1 MNILFVCENYYPHY
15 GGAEILFKNLAEGLV
30 KRGHEVNLVTRKLK
44 GTKKK
49 EIVNG
54 VKIHRVKS
62 CNTRYLFSFTAIPKV
77 IQLAKNTDIIQ
88 TTTFNGAPPAWVGAK
103 ITKKPVVITILEVWI
118 NKWHKVT
125 NFNRLAC
132 LIHNLLEKAI
142 YILKFNKYVCISNST
157 KQDLIKVKVP
167 KGKTTIIYPGVDYS
181 FWDPKKYDRK
191 KTREKLGIE
200 NKFVYFSWGR
210 PGISK
215 GFEYVIQAVPEIT
228 KRMPTALFLLM
239 LGSKEKYQKRYDYL
253 MQLIKKLNI
262 SNQVRIIPSAPYNQ
276 LGNYIAATDC
286 VVIPSIAEGFGYT
299 TAEACAMGKPVVA
312 SNTTSLPE
320 VISGNYLLVPP
331 KDPLCIAKA
340 IQSIKKGDFTTK
352 PLKKFEWDTAIANY
366 ITLYQE
372 LIVKNKD
379 KKTQ

>member
-30 KRGHEVNLVTRKLK
+30 KQGHEVNLVTRKLK
-44 GTKKK
+44 KTKKE
-49 EIVNG
+49 EIING

-62 CNTRYLFSFTAIPKV
+62 YNTRYLFSFTAIPKV
-77 IQLAKNTDIIQ
+77 IQLARNTDIIQ

-125 NFNRLAC
+125 NFNRLTC
-132 LIHNLLEKAI
+132 LIHNWLEKAI
-142 YILKFNKYVCISNST
+142 YTLKFNKYVCISNST
-157 KQDLIKVKVP
+157 KQDLMKIKIP
-167 KGKTTIIYPGVDYS
+167 KEKTTIIYPGVDYS
-181 FWDPKKYDRK
+181 FWDPKKYDRE
-191 KTREKLGIE
+191 KTRKKLGIE

-210 PGISK
+210 PGTSK
-215 GFEYVIQAVPEIT
+215 GFEYVIKAVPEVT
-228 KRMPTALFLLM
+228 KRIPTALFLLM
-239 LGSKEKYQKRYDYL
+239 LGSKEKYQKEYDYL
-253 MQLIKKLNI
+253 MQLIKILNI
-262 SNQVRIIPSAPYNQ
+262 SNKVKIIPSAPYSQ
-276 LGNYIAATDC
+276 LGDYIAATDC

-340 IQSIKKGDFTTK
+340 IQSIKKGDFTKK
-352 PLKKFEWDTAIANY
+352 PLKRFEWDIAIVDY
-366 ITLYQE
+366 INLYQE
-372 LIVKNKD
+372 LILKNKD
-379 KKTQ
+379 KKI